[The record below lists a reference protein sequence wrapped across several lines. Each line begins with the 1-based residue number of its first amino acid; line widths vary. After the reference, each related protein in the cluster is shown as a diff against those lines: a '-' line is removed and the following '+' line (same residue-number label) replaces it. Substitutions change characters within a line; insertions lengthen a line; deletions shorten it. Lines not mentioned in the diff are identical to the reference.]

1 MTIEALEH
9 RIIDCVKP
17 LNAERIIIFGSM
29 VYGKPDNDSDI
40 DILIVTSDTMIP
52 ASLHDFLKLKRQ
64 YSDALNIVRDDFPID
79 LILHT
84 LPMYRKFIELG
95 SSFSREILSKGK
107 VIYERN
113 NQAVA

>member
-1 MTIEALEH
+1 MTFEALEN
-9 RIIDCVKP
+9 RIIDCVRP

-29 VYGKPDNDSDI
+29 VYGKPDHHSDI
-40 DILIVTSDTMIP
+40 DILIVTSDTLTP
-52 ASLHDFLKLKRQ
+52 ANLHEFLKLKKK
-64 YSDALNIVRDDFPID
+64 YSEALGVVRDDFPID
-79 LILHT
+79 LIVHT

-113 NQAVA
+113 NQTVA

>member
-9 RIIDCVKP
+9 RIIDCIKP

-29 VYGKPDNDSDI
+29 VYGRPDNDSDI
-40 DILIVTSDTMIP
+40 DILIITSDKMIP
-52 ASLHDFLKLKRQ
+52 ANLKDFLKLKRQ
-64 YSDALNIVRDDFPID
+64 YSDALAIIRDDFPVD

-84 LPMYRKFIELG
+84 LPMYHKFIELG